1 MLKDIRK
8 PFQYPKLPID
18 KKEGAKK
25 RAKAKDTKGTLRR
38 IWSYLAER
46 KGLLILV
53 MLMVV
58 ISAIFGAFLPLCDRK
73 GHRPF
78 YRRENGQRLDSCFA
92 SSARY
97 LYHSVPVA
105 LVSKLLD
112 DYDLAGHGFQNE
124 KRIVHPSA

>member
-58 ISAIFGAFLPLCDRK
+58 ISAIFGLL
-73 GHRPF
+73 GPF
-78 YRRENGQRLDSCFA
+78 VIGKAIDHFIVGKTVSGLI
-92 SSARY
+92 
-97 LYHSVPVA
+97 PV
-105 LVSKLLD
+105 LLLL
-112 DYDLAGHGFQNE
+112 LAIYIIQ
-124 KRIVHPSA
+124 SLSL